1 MEIKDAV
8 SLVSSI
14 TGGIKDVKDACSLI
28 PVGLFSFTPNIN
40 VKVRELQN
48 KINSLEGMI
57 NDGFPKLKKLIILYS
72 EIKTDVSIARALS
85 DKQAEIIRLAP
96 TVVHYSTVTQ
106 IVHFQ
111 NSLSSI
117 ELKLNELPCLDQ
129 AEAGAIISKLERISK
144 YIRDIQNLTSR
155 GREQVENNVTQIAQ
169 YFSDISEEY
178 REIESKLSALLNN
191 KILKDLENFNN

>member
-28 PVGLFSFTPNIN
+28 PVSLLSFTPTIN
-40 VKVRELQN
+40 GKVRELQN
-48 KINSLEGMI
+48 KIISLEGMI
-57 NDGFPKLKKLIILYS
+57 NDGFPKLKQLIRLYS

-85 DKQAEIIRLAP
+85 DKQAEIIRLVP

-117 ELKLNELPCLDQ
+117 ETQFHALPCLDQ
-129 AEAGAIISKLERISK
+129 AEAGAIKSKLDRIAK
-144 YIRDIQNLTSR
+144 YIRDMQNITSK
-155 GREQVENNVTQIAQ
+155 GKEQVENNVTQIAQ

-178 REIESKLSALLNN
+178 REIESKLSELLNN
-191 KILKDLENFNN
+191 KILKDFG